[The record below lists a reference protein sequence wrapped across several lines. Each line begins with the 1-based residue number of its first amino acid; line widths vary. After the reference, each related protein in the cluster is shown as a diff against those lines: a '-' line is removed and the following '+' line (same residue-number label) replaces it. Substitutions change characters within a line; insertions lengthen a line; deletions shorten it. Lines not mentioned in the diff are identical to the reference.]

1 MNNYLVTA
9 RKWRPQIFEDV
20 VGQQHITQTLQNSIR
35 SGKIAHAFIFSGP
48 RGIGKTSTARILAKS
63 LNCPNQKNY
72 NPCNKCEI
80 CESITNGTNL
90 DVIEIDGAS
99 NRRIDEIRTL
109 RESAKYAPST
119 VKYKIYIID
128 EVHMLT
134 NESFNALLKVL
145 EEPPEHVI
153 FIFATTDIHKV
164 PATILSRCQRYE
176 FRRLTTEEITQH
188 LIKICQYENIQY
200 EEDALRYIARR
211 ADGAMRDAQSLLD
224 QLIVYSN
231 GNIKISEI
239 SDVLNIIDI
248 ELYFEICDA
257 ILNRKIAEAF
267 RIVNQIYFKGW
278 ELNTFLLDLI
288 EHFRN
293 ILSVIVTDST
303 ELIDG
308 SEAIKERYRSFAK
321 KFSSRDILRIIS
333 FLTKTQNELR
343 QSSNPKLKLEIAL
356 AQLIELPKSVEIDD
370 LINEIRKLINQ
381 PINQVQGGKSSVDVT
396 NIKHQ
401 ISSSVEQP
409 KLELKNNSPSL
420 ESSTQFINKQI
431 LNNEKK
437 INLNEVISKWEE
449 FIQHVS
455 KLNPDAAQHIIS
467 SKVVKNEKN
476 NLFISVSNYEESST
490 FFEVYR
496 DLFTKASQNVFGFPF
511 RIVATKSNQP
521 QNIINKNNSIKSILL
536 TTDSDTDI
544 TGKLSEKE
552 KVLRNI
558 IKQDFGG
565 EIIH

>member
-63 LNCPNQKNY
+63 LNCPNHKNY

-239 SDVLNIIDI
+239 SDVLNIIDV

-343 QSSNPKLKLEIAL
+343 QTSNPKLKLEIAL
-356 AQLIELPKSVEIDD
+356 AQLIELPRSVEIDE

-381 PINQVQGGKSSVDVT
+381 PIGQVQGGKSSIDVT
-396 NIKHQ
+396 NSKHQ

-420 ESSTQFINKQI
+420 ESSMQSINKQI
-431 LNNEKK
+431 LNSEKI
-437 INLNEVISKWEE
+437 INLDEIISKWEE

-467 SKVVKNEKN
+467 SKVIKNEKN
-476 NLFISVSNYEESST
+476 NLFISVSNYEESSV
-490 FFEVYR
+490 FFEVFR
-496 DLFTKASQNVFGFPF
+496 DLFTKAAQKVFNFPF
-511 RIVATKSNQP
+511 RIVATKSTEP
-521 QNIINKNNSIKSILL
+521 QNIINKNNSIKSILS
-536 TTDSDTDI
+536 TEDSDTDI
-544 TGKLSEKE
+544 TGKLSENE

-558 IKQDFGG
+558 IKQDLGG
-565 EIIH
+565 EIIQ